1 MAELKDRLKFL
12 RERYGYTQEELARKV
27 ELTKNAISLYE
38 HGKRKPT
45 LETLEAFS
53 DIFNVTMDYLTG
65 ASDCTEIIPDID
77 FFLND
82 EERQIILEYRK
93 SDSLEKEMILR
104 LLRIAKNLKE

>member
-65 ASDCTEIIPDID
+65 ASDSTEVIPDID